1 MSLISLRTAFSSS
14 LSVYTEL
21 TVIRLFFLGFS
32 SGLPILLVFSSLSF
46 WLREAGVD
54 KSTIGYMSWVA
65 LAYAFKWIWS
75 PGVDKISLPLLS
87 KLLGRRRSWLLL
99 TQICLITS
107 ISAMA
112 LINPQV
118 NLYYVPLAA
127 IAVAFFSATQD
138 IVIDAFRIESGNEK
152 QQAAMAATYQI
163 GYRLAMI
170 VSSAGVLLL
179 ASKFETVAG
188 YDYFAWQKAYLIM
201 ALLMCIG
208 LITTLASPEPQ
219 HPSESNIDSQPKVK
233 NKTISVS
240 LTFVRSLKEAYVT
253 PLLEIIS
260 RYKWHALVLI
270 ILIATYR
277 ISDIVMGV
285 MANVFY
291 VDMGYSKSDIAIASK
306 TYGLIMT
313 LTGALLAGGLVNRYG
328 VLKILLIGSILSAL
342 TNILF
347 VFLSQSDRNL
357 ELLYIVISVDNLS
370 AGLATTAFIAF
381 LSSLASKE
389 FTATQYAFLSSAML
403 LFPKFLGGFSG
414 VWLESL
420 GYTYFFT
427 MTAIL
432 GLPTIVAILYLMK
445 QKWHA

>member
-1 MSLISLRTAFSSS
+1 MSLLSIKTAISSIFD
-14 LSVYTEL
+14 VYLERN
-21 TVIRLFFLGFS
+21 VIRLFFLGFS
-32 SGLPILLVFSSLSF
+32 AGLPILLVFSSLSF

-54 KSTIGYMSWVA
+54 HSTIGYMSWVA

-75 PGVDKISLPLLS
+75 PAVDKITLPLISGLF
-87 KLLGRRRSWLLL
+87 GRRRSWLLL
-99 TQICLITS
+99 TQVCLIIS
-107 ISAMA
+107 ICSMA
-112 LINPQV
+112 LINPQI
-118 NLYYVPLAA
+118 NLYYVPFAA

-138 IVIDAFRIESGNEK
+138 IVIDAFRIESGDDK
-152 QQAAMAATYQI
+152 QQAAMAATYQV
-163 GYRLAMI
+163 GYRFAMI
-170 VSSAGVLLL
+170 VASAGVLLL
-179 ASKFETVAG
+179 ASTFETNTT
-188 YDYFAWQKAYLIM
+188 YDYLAWQKAYLIM
-201 ALLMCIG
+201 ALLMGIG
-208 LITTLASPEPQ
+208 LLTTLLSPEPT
-219 HPSESNIDSQPKVK
+219 SDVNVSPKAD
-233 NKTISVS
+233 T
-240 LTFVRSLKEAYVT
+240 RSSSSSPIGFILILREAYVT

-260 RYKWHALVLI
+260 RYKWHAVVLI

-291 VDMGYSKSDIAIASK
+291 LDMGYTKPDIAIASK

-313 LTGALLAGGLVNRYG
+313 LTGALLAGSLVNKYG
-328 VLKILLIGSILSAL
+328 VLKILLVGSILSAL

-347 VFLSQSDRNL
+347 IFLSQSDYNL
-357 ELLYIVISVDNLS
+357 TLLYTIISVDNLS

-420 GYTYFFT
+420 GYTYFFS

-432 GLPTIVAILYLMK
+432 GIPTIIAIIYLMK